1 MRSERK
7 SSGTSMV
14 FRNAKKS
21 FHDSGRRDRITSPVE
36 GSLRTKTSDPS
47 KRYSEGKR
55 TAWLRPLRNSL
66 AVRGMVSIVVYTN
79 ALVKWPA
86 QNSPE

>member
-1 MRSERK
+1 
-7 SSGTSMV
+7 
-14 FRNAKKS
+14 
-21 FHDSGRRDRITSPVE
+21 
-36 GSLRTKTSDPS
+36 
-47 KRYSEGKR
+47 
-55 TAWLRPLRNSL
+55 L